1 MQVIDL
7 GDNALKQQI
16 PQAVLKPVSDGI
28 SVTWR
33 AITHQGLVRQ
43 QNEDSLCVETDTKS
57 GPVSRYLFAVADG
70 LGGHG
75 GGDIASRL
83 ALKSVKDEFHGW
95 NGGAA
100 DRLLDRAFR
109 NANQEVFTE
118 AHSQPQFSK
127 MQTTLTAVA
136 LEQGSLTVGHVGDC
150 RLYRARNG
158 RIELLTRDHSM
169 ANELLKL
176 HLITP
181 EQASQHPGRHQLVR
195 SVGAE
200 PFLRTDIIR
209 EQVLSDDT
217 YLLCSDGLW
226 GEVTDEDIKAAM
238 QESNAGVT
246 CEKLVRIALKAGAP
260 DNISAIVFRVA
271 TAGKKAT
278 SPFSLLAIL
287 RKR

>member
-1 MQVIDL
+1 MIDL
-7 GDNALKQQI
+7 GDNILKQQI
-16 PQAVLKPVSDGI
+16 PQAASKSVPADI

-43 QNEDSLCVETDTKS
+43 QNEDSLCVETETKS
-57 GPVSRYLFAVADG
+57 GSASRYLFAVADG

-75 GGDIASRL
+75 GGDIASKL
-83 ALKSVKDEFHGW
+83 ALKSVINEFHSW
-95 NGGAA
+95 NGVAA
-100 DRLLDRAFR
+100 DRLLDRALR
-109 NANQEVFTE
+109 NANQEVFSE
-118 AHSQPQFSK
+118 AQSQSQFSK
-127 MQTTLTAVA
+127 MQTTLTAIA

-150 RLYRARNG
+150 RLYRERDG
-158 RIELLTRDHSM
+158 HVELLTRDHSM
-169 ANELLKL
+169 ANELLKM

-181 EQASQHPGRHQLVR
+181 EQACQHPGRHQLVR
-195 SVGAE
+195 SIGAE

-209 EQVLSDDT
+209 EQIISDDT

-226 GEVTDEDIKAAM
+226 GEVTEEDIKAAM
-238 QESNAGVT
+238 QESNVGTA

-278 SPFSLLAIL
+278 SQFSWRAIL